1 MQLKV
6 DSVEKQ
12 LKSNK
17 QFLEVKLYFHVFSS
31 LCSECFNVVMVINRL
46 KFHFFKQT
54 NLLFWSSFS
63 VLWQISPPRPLNIP
77 LNFVLQFF
85 FSLKCLSLHFR
96 ILNYAGIGFIAQVL
110 LNTFS
115 VPKENESKLKKTQR
129 LQSINLMYL
138 KKIKSK

>member
-1 MQLKV
+1 MRELQDKYEGRVRDLQCAGEETERHYLGILEEKKSEIVEMQLKV

-46 KFHFFKQT
+46 KIHFFKQT

-63 VLWQISPPRPLNIP
+63 VLW
-77 LNFVLQFF
+77 
-85 FSLKCLSLHFR
+85 
-96 ILNYAGIGFIAQVL
+96 
-110 LNTFS
+110 
-115 VPKENESKLKKTQR
+115 
-129 LQSINLMYL
+129 
-138 KKIKSK
+138 